1 MESSSIKRLK
11 CRGGIAIVKLIGELR
26 KRSGRSGQQQNA
38 VLGGLLAS
46 VAAAALLLGAAA
58 PAGAFP
64 NGETVLAPPESTDEV
79 LDTRGDSEGEGV
91 VEPPSPETE
100 ADDSGAEAADPVSDV
115 DPDQDDSTPADADA
129 ELNAEPNNGETKAEA
144 ALQPAEASNAAVKKA
159 PFRDVPAN
167 HQFRDQIAWLAGTK
181 ITTGYADGTFKPGAQ
196 VSREAMAAFLERF
209 DTGVTLPKPKYPQF
223 TDVASSH
230 KFYREIS
237 WLSATGVTTGY
248 ADGRFGPGASVERQA
263 MAAFLYRAAG
273 KPKFQTPTTA
283 RFSDVPRSHQF
294 FHEVEW
300 LASTGITTGFSNG
313 TFRPGAPVERQAMA
327 AFLQR
332 FEQKFFGG
340 VAKPASAQASKPI
353 EIIRATGSALTAAW
367 QQVPDARSY
376 RLEWSRAEGGE
387 LPMSQPLDANTLSA
401 TISGLRPGLS
411 YRVQIVA
418 VGEATAAGVSAVT
431 GTTGALQPLSVA
443 TFNVVASKQVGTPW
457 IEWSSRRQKVWD
469 LGNSRRPD
477 VIGLQEAGNNTIDL
491 KTGKQITVSPVV
503 DELPRFYDD
512 VVRGWKAKDGTRYQL
527 VNNKAWNCVNHW
539 SPAEPG
545 KAKQRCTST
554 RKNVGASHDA
564 RIAYNPTT
572 VKVIKSGAHQ
582 LPEPGNKPLP
592 TTHGGTYEKYIAW
605 AVFEQR
611 STGKQFFFANVHLDN
626 ARKALHASEIRKQLP
641 KLNPQNLPV
650 VLVGDFST
658 QQWEST
664 YKTVIDP
671 LKQAGYTDLLGS
683 KYGTSDRAATGL
695 GTAYVGRP
703 NCNSANAF
711 SKQYL
716 MMGANSSLPK
726 CAKKS
731 YRDLGQNGANVDYIF
746 TKGIKKAPVWE
757 SMLDMD
763 NSGNVQGTPPSDH
776 VMLRAEVLL

>member
-1 MESSSIKRLK
+1 MVNTEP
-11 CRGGIAIVKLIGELR
+11 
-26 KRSGRSGQQQNA
+26 NA
-38 VLGGLLAS
+38 DSDENVDAS
-46 VAAAALLLGAAA
+46 A
-58 PAGAFP
+58 
-64 NGETVLAPPESTDEV
+64 
-79 LDTRGDSEGEGV
+79 
-91 VEPPSPETE
+91 PETE
-100 ADDSGAEAADPVSDV
+100 APGADGLEPEARI
-115 DPDQDDSTPADADA
+115 DPDQAVDADFATGDELSEESINDEANARAA
-129 ELNAEPNNGETKAEA
+129 ELHAGAEEA
-144 ALQPAEASNAAVKKA
+144 AVQKA
-159 PFRDVPAN
+159 PFADVPAN

-181 ITTGYADGTFKPGAQ
+181 ITTGYADGTFKPGAH

-209 DTGVTLPKPKYPQF
+209 DTGVDLPKPKYSQF
-223 TDVASSH
+223 TDVGTSH
-230 KFYREIS
+230 KFFREIS

-273 KPKFQTPTTA
+273 KPKFQSPATA
-283 RFSDVPRSHQF
+283 RFTDVPRNHKF
-294 FHEVEW
+294 FREVEW

-332 FEQKFFGG
+332 FEEKFFGG
-340 VAKPASAQASKPI
+340 TAKAASSHTSSAIQV
-353 EIIRATGSALTAAW
+353 TGSTESALTVAW
-367 QQVPDARSY
+367 QPIAGAESY
-376 RLEWSRAEGGE
+376 TLEWSRSTGGE
-387 LPMSQPLDANTLSA
+387 LPMRRSLNANTLSA
-401 TISGLRPGLS
+401 QISGLRPGLS
-411 YRVQIVA
+411 YRVQVA
-418 VGEATAAGVSAVT
+418 ASGKSPAVSGATAA
-431 GTTGALQPLSVA
+431 LKPLSVA
-443 TFNVVASKQVGTPW
+443 TFNVVASKQVGSPW

-477 VIGLQEAGNNTIDL
+477 VVGLQEAGNNTIDL

-503 DELPRFYDD
+503 DKLPRFYDD
-512 VVRGWKAKDGTRYQL
+512 VVRGWKAQDGTRYQL
-527 VNNKAWNCVNHW
+527 VNNKAWNCEKHW

-545 KAKQRCTST
+545 LAKQRCSST

-572 VKVIKSGAHQ
+572 VKVVRSGAHQ

-626 ARKALHASEIRKQLP
+626 ARKSLHASEIRKQLP
-641 KLNPQNLPV
+641 KLNPQNLPT

-664 YKTVIDP
+664 YKTVIEP

-711 SKQYL
+711 SQKYL
-716 MMGANSSLPK
+716 VMGANSSLPK

-746 TKGIKKAPVWE
+746 TKGIKKAPAWE
-757 SMLDMD
+757 SMLNID

>member
-1 MESSSIKRLK
+1 M
-11 CRGGIAIVKLIGELR
+11 
-26 KRSGRSGQQQNA
+26 
-38 VLGGLLAS
+38 
-46 VAAAALLLGAAA
+46 GAAA
-58 PAGAFP
+58 PAGALS
-64 NGETVLAPPESTDEV
+64 NDETLLAPPEQTEEV
-79 LDTRGDSEGEGV
+79 LDTETDGEGD
-91 VEPPSPETE
+91 EPLDTPVPETDVSGGEDE
-100 ADDSGAEAADPVSDV
+100 ATDAGS
-115 DPDQDDSTPADADA
+115 DPDQDADGLGVSSD
-129 ELNAEPNNGETKAEA
+129 ETNTEETNPKEIEAEA
-144 ALQPAEASNAAVKKA
+144 VEQPAVVANAAAKKA
-159 PFRDVPAN
+159 PFEDVSAT

-181 ITTGYADGTFKPGAQ
+181 ITTGYSDGSFKPGAQ

-209 DTGVTLPKPKYPQF
+209 DTGVTLPKPKYSQF
-223 TDVASSH
+223 TDVATSH
-230 KFYREIS
+230 KFFREIS

-294 FHEVEW
+294 FREVEW
-300 LASTGITTGFSNG
+300 LASTGVTTGFSNG

-332 FEQKFFGG
+332 FEQKFHGG
-340 VAKPASAQASKPI
+340 TVKAISSQASTPI
-353 EIIRATGSALTAAW
+353 EISGATESSLTVAW
-367 QQVPDARSY
+367 QPISGSESY
-376 RLEWSRAEGGE
+376 RLEWSRSSGGE
-387 LPMSQPLDANTLSA
+387 MPSTKVLNANTLSA
-401 TISGLRPGLS
+401 QIAGLRPGTK
-411 YRVQIVA
+411 YRVKV
-418 VGEATAAGVSAVT
+418 VAAGEVAAPSMSAVT
-431 GTTGALQPLSVA
+431 GTTAALKSLSVA
-443 TFNVVASKQVGTPW
+443 TFNVVASRKVGSPW
-457 IEWSSRRQKVWD
+457 IEWSSRRQHVWN

-477 VIGLQEAGNNTIDL
+477 VVGLQEAGNNTINL
-491 KTGKQITVSPVV
+491 QTGKEITVKPLTG
-503 DELPRFYDD
+503 DLPRFYTD
-512 VVRGWKAKDGTRYQL
+512 VVRGWKAKDGTRYKL
-527 VNNKAWNCVNHW
+527 VNDKAWNCENHA

-545 KAKQRCTST
+545 SGGKKRCSTT

-611 STGKQFFFANVHLDN
+611 NTGKQFFFANVHLDN
-626 ARKALHASEIRKQLP
+626 ARKVLHTNEIRKQLP
-641 KLNPQNLPV
+641 KLNPQNLPTI
-650 VLVGDFST
+650 LVGDFST
-658 QQWEST
+658 QQWEPT
-664 YKTVIDP
+664 YKSVIEP
-671 LKQAGYTDLLGS
+671 LKQSGYVDLLGS
-683 KYGTSDRAATGL
+683 KYNTSDRAATGL

-711 SKQYL
+711 SKKYL

-726 CAKKS
+726 CAKTS

-757 SMLDMD
+757 SMLNMD
-763 NSGNVQGTPPSDH
+763 NNGNVQGTPPSDH